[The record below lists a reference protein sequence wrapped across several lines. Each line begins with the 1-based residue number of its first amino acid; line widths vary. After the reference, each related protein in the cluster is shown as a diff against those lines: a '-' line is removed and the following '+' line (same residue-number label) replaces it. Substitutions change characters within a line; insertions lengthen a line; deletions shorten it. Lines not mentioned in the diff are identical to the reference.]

1 MTRNGS
7 QELELWVQKDI
18 HREGNESHVAFHGKG
33 NVRQEGVL
41 DGSFYVQIL
50 QSGCLVTDYS
60 SAASQ
65 KPLVQPTLLI
75 VLSSDNCC
83 GLRVYRSFH
92 RLACAG
98 LDRWLV
104 ERIFIFFGVELH

>member
-75 VLSSDNCC
+75 VLSSDNW
-83 GLRVYRSFH
+83 GPYVKSHADRRVTIKMATIKRRRFEH
-92 RLACAG
+92 QQ
-98 LDRWLV
+98 
-104 ERIFIFFGVELH
+104 

>member
-41 DGSFYVQIL
+41 DGSFY
-50 QSGCLVTDYS
+50 SKT
-60 SAASQ
+60 
-65 KPLVQPTLLI
+65 PL
-75 VLSSDNCC
+75 
-83 GLRVYRSFH
+83 
-92 RLACAG
+92 
-98 LDRWLV
+98 
-104 ERIFIFFGVELH
+104 